1 MMARTTTLGTF
12 MGGRPYRW
20 ADGSLVDMT
29 PLERQRLA
37 AGLTRT
43 ALAELA
49 GVSVVTVRNAEKQ
62 LKRTSDTTLR
72 KLAAA
77 LGVDVATITPEGAP

>member
-1 MMARTTTLGTF
+1 MARATTLGTF

-20 ADGSLVDMT
+20 ADGSLVDIT
-29 PLERQRLA
+29 PLQQQRLA

-49 GVSVVTVRNAEKQ
+49 GVSVVTVRNAEKRV
-62 LKRTSDTTLR
+62 KRTSDTTLR

-77 LGVDVATITPEGAP
+77 LGVDVDAITSRGAP